1 MKNLM
6 KYFYISA
13 LLVVIAS
20 CNPSGDTPGG
30 LKVISDVEYIE
41 RDGTRIAEKTSI
53 DISGDPI
60 IGVVC
65 NLIGYDSTEDGREDF
80 TFYLEY
86 LGDGKTNFN
95 GTGMEFNYILYVPKV
110 IPDTFAEASG
120 EEIINGDPFWWY
132 MKTYCGLSMTDVRTD
147 WYSSLDYLLESDNPL
162 PLPDAEDYSPD
173 WVIGVRD

>member
-1 MKNLM
+1 MKKLM
-6 KYFYISA
+6 KYFCVSA
-13 LLVVIAS
+13 LLIFLAS
-20 CNPSGDTPGG
+20 CNPSGNTPSG

-41 RDGTRIAEKTSI
+41 REGTRIAEKTSI

-65 NLIGYDSTEDGREDF
+65 NFIGYDSSENGRENF

-86 LGDGKTNFN
+86 LGDGKSNFN
-95 GTGMEFNYILYVPKV
+95 GSGMEFNYILYVPKV

>member
-1 MKNLM
+1 MKAPM
-6 KYFYISA
+6 RWFCISVLLA
-13 LLVVIAS
+13 LFAGCGPADV
-20 CNPSGDTPGG
+20 TPDG
-30 LKVISDVEYIE
+30 LNVISDVEYIE
-41 RDGTRIAEKTSI
+41 RTAAEETNGRKS

-60 IGVVC
+60 VGVVC
-65 NLIGYDSTEDGREDF
+65 NLIGYDSAGNDKDAF

-95 GTGMEFNYILYVPKV
+95 GSGMEFNYILYVPKV

-147 WYSSLDYLLESDNPL
+147 WYAALDYLLEAEEPL
-162 PLPDAEDYSPD
+162 PLPEAEDYDPA